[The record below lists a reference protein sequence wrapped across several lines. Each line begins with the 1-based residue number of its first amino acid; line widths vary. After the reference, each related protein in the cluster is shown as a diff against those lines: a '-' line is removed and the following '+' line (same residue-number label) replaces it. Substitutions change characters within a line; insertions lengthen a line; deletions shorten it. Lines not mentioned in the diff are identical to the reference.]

1 MSLTGQDMELEV
13 AAGRSEELRNLI
25 AYHNRRYYQLDD
37 PEISDAAYD
46 LLFTELRQL
55 EERYPELVTPDSPTR
70 RVGAPPLEKFHP
82 FSHPSPMLSLSN
94 AFTEEEIRDFDER
107 IKRFLGRSLGTFPGR
122 FLGGSESI
130 AYVIEPKLDGVAVNL
145 LYEHGVLITG
155 ATRGDGATGEDV
167 TLNIRTVAAIPLS
180 LRGNGAMP
188 IPERLEVRGEVVIAT
203 AAFRVLNERR
213 LEAGEQLFANPRNAA
228 AGSLRQLDSRITA
241 RRPLDF
247 FAYAIGMAAETVMN
261 THWEVLVA
269 LKAWGFKIHP
279 FARRSD
285 QIEECVKGYRE
296 LYAAREDLSY
306 EIDGM
311 VIKVNDLSLQDE
323 LGAVSRSPRWA
334 LACKF
339 PAYQETTVVERIDV
353 QVGRTGALTPVAI
366 MTPVQIGGVTVS
378 RASLHNQDEI
388 DRKDIRIGDTVVVQ
402 RAGDVIPEVV
412 KVVTSLRKGTEL
424 PFTIPATCPVCG
436 SAVVRLDG
444 EAAHRCIG
452 IACPAQIK
460 EHIVHFASRGG
471 MDIEGL
477 GEKMVYQL
485 VDAGLIKDPV
495 DLYFLTAEQLLAL
508 ERTGEKSAGNL
519 LRAIDGAKSPPL
531 EKLIF
536 ALGIRHVG
544 ESMAKLL
551 ARRYAVLEDLM
562 AATVDELTTI
572 RDVGP
577 EAAKSIVRFFQE
589 PSNLQVLAKL
599 ITAGV
604 APINR
609 QFSAA
614 TESPGALTGK
624 TFVLTGTLERMTRQE
639 AKVRIESLG
648 GKTTESVTKKT
659 HYVVAGL
666 SPGSKLDKAKT
677 LGISILDEEAFF
689 KLMESQ

>member
-1 MSLTGQDMELEV
+1 MSLNGQDV
-13 AAGRSEELRNLI
+13 GQTIDPAIRSEELRNLI
-25 AYHNRRYYQLDD
+25 AYHNRRYYQMDD
-37 PEISDAAYD
+37 PEISDTAYD
-46 LLFTELRQL
+46 FLFTELRHL
-55 EERYPELVTPDSPTR
+55 EASYPELITPDSPTQ
-70 RVGAPPLEKFHP
+70 RVGAPPLEKFQP
-82 FSHPSPMLSLSN
+82 FPHPSPMLSLAN
-94 AFTEEEIRDFDER
+94 AFTEDDIRDFDER
-107 IKRFLGRSLGTFPGR
+107 ISRFIGR
-122 FLGGSESI
+122 FPSPFPGGSEII

-145 LYEHGVLITG
+145 LYEHGVLVTG

-180 LRGNGAMP
+180 LVGNGAMP
-188 IPERLEVRGEVVIAT
+188 IPARLEIRGEIVIAT
-203 AAFRVLNERR
+203 PAFRVLNERR
-213 LEAGEQLFANPRNAA
+213 LEAGEQVFANPRNAA

-241 RRPLDF
+241 KRPLDF
-247 FAYAIGMAAETVMN
+247 FAYAVGLLEGTAMKS
-261 THWEVLVA
+261 HWEVLAA

-279 FARRSD
+279 FARTAD

-296 LYAAREDLSY
+296 LYAAREKLSY

-339 PAYQETTVVERIDV
+339 PAHQETTVIEGIDV
-353 QVGRTGALTPVAI
+353 QVGRTGALTPVAV

-412 KVVTSLRKGTEL
+412 KVITSLRKGTEL
-424 PFTIPATCPVCG
+424 PFVIPQTCPVCG

-477 GEKMVYQL
+477 GEKMIYQL
-485 VDAGLIKDPV
+485 VDAGLIKDPA
-495 DLYFLTAEQLLAL
+495 DLYALRAEHLLPL

-519 LRAIDGAKSPPL
+519 LRAIDEAKNPPL

-551 ARRYAVLEDLM
+551 ARRYAALGDIM
-562 AATVDELTTI
+562 AATIDELTTI

-577 EAAKSIVRFFQE
+577 EAAKSVVSFFQE

-599 ITAGV
+599 KTAGI

-609 QFSAA
+609 QFSVA
-614 TESPGALTGK
+614 TESSGAFAGK
-624 TFVLTGTLERMTRQE
+624 TFVLTGTLERMARQE
-639 AKVRIESLG
+639 ARELIESRG
-648 GKTTESVTKKT
+648 GKTTESVTRKT
-659 HYVVAGL
+659 DYVIAGT

-677 LGISILDEEAFF
+677 LGISTLDEEAFF
-689 KLMESQ
+689 KLMRVS

>member
-213 LEAGEQLFANPRNAA
+213 LEAGEQVFANPRNAA

-296 LYAAREDLSY
+296 LYAAREELSH

-551 ARRYAVLEDLM
+551 ARRYAVMEDLM

-599 ITAGV
+599 ITAGI

-624 TFVLTGTLERMTRQE
+624 TFVLTGTLEHMTRQK

>member
-213 LEAGEQLFANPRNAA
+213 LEAGEQVFANPRNAA

-296 LYAAREDLSY
+296 LYAAREELSH

-599 ITAGV
+599 ITAGI

>member
-1 MSLTGQDMELEV
+1 MTLTGEEAV
-13 AAGRSEELRNLI
+13 NAAAAPRSEELRTLI

-46 LLFTELRQL
+46 RLFEELRQL
-55 EERYPELVTPDSPTR
+55 EERHPELVTLDSPTR
-70 RVGAPPLEKFHP
+70 RVGEKPLDKFQP
-82 FSHPSPMLSLSN
+82 FLHPSPMLSLAN
-94 AFTEEEIRDFDER
+94 AFREDDIRDFDGR
-107 IKRFLGRSLGTFPGR
+107 IKRLLGT
-122 FLGGSESI
+122 SESI

-145 LYEHGVLITG
+145 LYERGILVTG

-167 TLNIRTVAAIPLS
+167 THNIRTVAAIPLS
-180 LRGNGAMP
+180 LEGNGPVP
-188 IPERLEVRGEVVIAT
+188 IPEQLEIRGEIVIAT
-203 AAFRVLNERR
+203 ESFRVLNKRR
-213 LEAGEQLFANPRNAA
+213 LEGGEQIFANPRNAA

-241 RRPLDF
+241 KRPLDF
-247 FAYAIGMAAETVMN
+247 FAYAVGMATAGVFK
-261 THWEVLVA
+261 THWDVLA
-269 LKAWGFKIHP
+269 GLKSWGFQIHP
-279 FARRSD
+279 FARPAGG
-285 QIEECVKGYRE
+285 IEECIDGYRE
-296 LYAAREDLSY
+296 LNDARKDLPF

-311 VIKVNDLSLQDE
+311 VIKVNDLALQVK

-339 PAYQETTVVERIDV
+339 PAYQETTVIEEINV

-366 MTPVQIGGVTVS
+366 MRPVQIGGVTVS
-378 RASLHNQDEI
+378 RANLHNQDEI
-388 DRKDIRIGDTVVVQ
+388 DRKDVRIGDTVVVQ

-412 KVVTSLRKGTEL
+412 MVVASLRKGTER

-436 SAVVRLDG
+436 SAVVRLEG

-485 VDAGLIKDPV
+485 VDAGLIKDPA
-495 DLYFLTAEQLLAL
+495 DLYSLTADQLLAL

-519 LRAIDGAKSPPL
+519 LRAIAGAKNPPL

-536 ALGIRHVG
+536 ALGIRHAG

-551 ARRYAVLEDLM
+551 ARRYATMEDLM
-562 AATVDELTTI
+562 GATVDELTSI
-572 RDVGP
+572 RDIGP

-589 PSNLQVLAKL
+589 PSNLQVLGKL
-599 ITAGV
+599 KGGGV
-604 APINR
+604 MPINR
-609 QFSAA
+609 LFSAA
-614 TESPGALTGK
+614 TESSGALAGK
-624 TFVLTGTLERMTRQE
+624 TFVLTGTLERLTRQD
-639 AKVRIESLG
+639 AKELIESRG

-659 HYVVAGL
+659 DYIVAGA
-666 SPGSKLDKAKT
+666 SPGSKLEKANN
-677 LGISILDEEAFF
+677 LGISILDEDAFF
-689 KLMESQ
+689 KLMESP

>member
-247 FAYAIGMAAETVMN
+247 FAYAIGMAAETVMK
-261 THWEVLVA
+261 THWEVLAA
-269 LKAWGFKIHP
+269 LKCWGFKVHP
-279 FARRSD
+279 FARMAD

>member
-1 MSLTGQDMELEV
+1 MEP
-13 AAGRSEELRNLI
+13 AATAGRSEELRDLI

-55 EERYPELVTPDSPTR
+55 EARYPELVAPDSPTQ
-70 RVGAPPLEKFHP
+70 RVGAPPLEKFQP
-82 FSHPSPMLSLSN
+82 FPHPSPMLSLAN
-94 AFTEEEIRDFDER
+94 AFTENEIRDFDER
-107 IKRFLGRSLGTFPGR
+107 IQRILGRASGLLPGMD
-122 FLGGSESI
+122 ETI

-145 LYEHGVLITG
+145 LYEHGALVTG
-155 ATRGDGATGEDV
+155 ATRGDGTTGEDV

-180 LRGNGAMP
+180 LGGNGAMP
-188 IPERLEVRGEVVIAT
+188 IPERLEIRGEIVIAT
-203 AAFRVLNERR
+203 AAFRALNERR

-241 RRPLDF
+241 KRPLDF
-247 FAYAIGMAAETVMN
+247 FAYAIGIATETVMK
-261 THWEVLVA
+261 THWEVLAA
-269 LKAWGFKIHP
+269 LKSWGFKVHP
-279 FARRSD
+279 FARRVD
-285 QIEECVKGYRE
+285 QIEDCIEGYRE
-296 LYAAREDLSY
+296 LAIDREKLAY

-311 VIKVNDLSLQDE
+311 VIKVNDLALQDE

-334 LACKF
+334 VACKF
-339 PAYQETTVVERIDV
+339 PAYQESTVIERIDV

-388 DRKDIRIGDTVVVQ
+388 DRKDIRIGDTVIVQ

-424 PFTIPATCPVCG
+424 AFTIPATCPVCG
-436 SAVVRLDG
+436 SAIIRIEG

-485 VDAGLIKDPV
+485 VDAGLIKDPA

-519 LRAIDGAKSPPL
+519 LRAIGGAKNPYL
-531 EKLIF
+531 EKLVL

-544 ESMAKLL
+544 ESMAKVL
-551 ARRYAVLEDLM
+551 ARRYADLEDIM

-599 ITAGV
+599 KTAGV
-604 APINR
+604 APVNHL
-609 QFSAA
+609 FSAA
-614 TESPGALTGK
+614 TETPGALTGK
-624 TFVLTGTLERMTRQE
+624 SFVLTGTLERMTRQE
-639 AKVRIESLG
+639 ARELIESRG
-648 GKTTESVTKKT
+648 GKTTDSVTRKT
-659 HYVVAGL
+659 DYVIAGK

-689 KLMESQ
+689 KLMESS

>member
-1 MSLTGQDMELEV
+1 MTLTGQDMKSEV

-25 AYHNRRYYQLDD
+25 AYHNRRYYQFDD

-46 LLFTELRQL
+46 RLFAELRQL
-55 EERYPELVTPDSPTR
+55 EERYPELATPDSPTQ
-70 RVGAPPLEKFHP
+70 RVGATPLDKFQP
-82 FSHPSPMLSLSN
+82 FVHPSPMLSLAN
-94 AFTEEEIRDFDER
+94 AFTEDDIRDFDER
-107 IKRFLGRSLGTFPGR
+107 INRFIGRFSGRFPGR
-122 FLGGSESI
+122 SEDI
-130 AYVIEPKLDGVAVNL
+130 TYVIEPKLDGVAVNL
-145 LYEHGVLITG
+145 LYEQGALVTG

-180 LRGNGAMP
+180 LSANGT
-188 IPERLEVRGEVVIAT
+188 IPVPGRLEIRGEVVIAT
-203 AAFRVLNERR
+203 KAFQVLNERR
-213 LEAGEQLFANPRNAA
+213 LEAGEQVFANPRNAA

-241 RRPLDF
+241 KRPLDF
-247 FAYAIGMAAETVMN
+247 FAYAVGLLEGTSMK
-261 THWEVLVA
+261 THWDVLVA
-269 LKAWGFKIHP
+269 LKAWGFQVHP
-279 FARRSD
+279 FAKMAD
-285 QIEECVKGYRE
+285 HIEECVKGYQE
-296 LYAAREDLSY
+296 LYAARGELSY

-311 VIKVNDLSLQDE
+311 VIKVNDLALQDE

-334 LACKF
+334 VACKF
-339 PAYQETTVVERIDV
+339 PAYQETTVIEDIEV

-366 MTPVQIGGVTVS
+366 MRPVQIGGVTVS

-412 KVVTSLRKGTEL
+412 KVVTSLRNGTEA
-424 PFTIPATCPVCG
+424 PFVIPLTCPVCG
-436 SAVVRLDG
+436 SAVVRLEG

-485 VDAGLIKDPV
+485 VDAGLIKDPA

-519 LRAIDGAKSPPL
+519 LRAIEGAKNPPI

-544 ESMAKLL
+544 ENMAKLL
-551 ARRYAVLEDLM
+551 ARSYTALEDIM
-562 AATVDELTTI
+562 AATIDDLTEI
-572 RDVGP
+572 RDIGP

-589 PSNLQVLAKL
+589 PSNLQVLTKL
-599 ITAGV
+599 KTAGV

-609 QFSAA
+609 LFSAA
-614 TESPGALTGK
+614 PESSGALTGK
-624 TFVLTGTLERMTRQE
+624 TFVITGTLNRMARQK
-639 AKVRIESLG
+639 AKDRIESLG

-659 HYVVAGL
+659 HYVVAGI

-677 LGISILDEEAFF
+677 LGLSILDEEAFF
-689 KLMESQ
+689 KLIESP

>member
-1 MSLTGQDMELEV
+1 MTGQELGH
-13 AAGRSEELRNLI
+13 AAAAHRSEELRSLI

-46 LLFTELRQL
+46 LLFAELRQL
-55 EERYPELVTPDSPTR
+55 EERYPELTTPDSPTQ
-70 RVGAPPLEKFHP
+70 RVGAAPLDKFQP
-82 FSHPSPMLSLSN
+82 FLHPSPMLSLAN
-94 AFTEEEIRDFDER
+94 AFTEDEIRDFDGR
-107 IKRFLGRSLGTFPGR
+107 IKRFLGRS
-122 FLGGSESI
+122 ENI

-145 LYEHGVLITG
+145 LYKHGILLTG
-155 ATRGDGATGEDV
+155 ATRGDGAAGEDV

-180 LRGNGAMP
+180 LDDNGGTP
-188 IPERLEVRGEVVIAT
+188 IPEQLEIRGEIVIAT

-213 LEAGEQLFANPRNAA
+213 LDAGEQAFANPRNAA

-241 RRPLDF
+241 KRPLDF
-247 FAYAIGMAAETVMN
+247 FAYAVGMAADRSMKM
-261 THWEVLVA
+261 HWDVLAA
-269 LKAWGFKIHP
+269 LKSWGFKVHP
-279 FARRSD
+279 FAR
-285 QIEECVKGYRE
+285 QVAGIEECVEGYQK
-296 LYAAREDLSY
+296 LYADREGLPY

-311 VIKVNDLSLQDE
+311 VIKVNDLALQDE

-339 PAYQETTVVERIDV
+339 PAYRETTVIEGIDV

-366 MTPVQIGGVTVS
+366 MRPVQIGGVTVS

-388 DRKDIRIGDTVVVQ
+388 DRKDVRIGDTVLVQ

-424 PFTIPATCPVCG
+424 PFAIPATCPVCG
-436 SAVVRLDG
+436 SAVVRLEG

-477 GEKMVYQL
+477 GEKMVYHL
-485 VDAGLIKDPV
+485 VDAGLIKDPA
-495 DLYFLTAEQLLAL
+495 DLFSLGTGELLAL

-519 LRAIDGAKSPPL
+519 LRAIDAAKTPPL

-551 ARRYAVLEDLM
+551 ARRYAALEDVM
-562 AATVDELTTI
+562 AATIAELTTI
-572 RDVGP
+572 RDIGP

-589 PSNLQVLAKL
+589 PSNLQVLGKL
-599 ITAGV
+599 KTCGV
-604 APINR
+604 TPINR
-609 QFSAA
+609 LFSAA
-614 TESPGALTGK
+614 TESSGALAGK

-639 AKVRIESLG
+639 AKGLVESRG

-659 HYVVAGL
+659 DYVVAGT
-666 SPGSKLDKAKT
+666 SPGSKLEKANT

-689 KLMESQ
+689 KLMETP

>member
-213 LEAGEQLFANPRNAA
+213 LEAGEQVFANPRNAA

-296 LYAAREDLSY
+296 LYAAREELSH

-424 PFTIPATCPVCG
+424 PFTIPATCPVCW

-508 ERTGEKSAGNL
+508 ERTGKKSAGNL

-599 ITAGV
+599 ITAGI

-624 TFVLTGTLERMTRQE
+624 TFVLTGTLEHMTRQE

>member
-1 MSLTGQDMELEV
+1 MSLTGQDMEPEV

-213 LEAGEQLFANPRNAA
+213 LEAGEQVFANPRNAA

-599 ITAGV
+599 ITAGF

>member
-1 MSLTGQDMELEV
+1 MSLNGRDMEKTV
-13 AAGRSEELRNLI
+13 DPAVRSEELRNLI

-46 LLFTELRQL
+46 RLFTELRQL
-55 EERYPELVTPDSPTR
+55 EERYPELATPDSPTQR
-70 RVGAPPLEKFHP
+70 IGAAPLDKFQS
-82 FSHPSPMLSLSN
+82 FVHPSPMLSLAN
-94 AFTEEEIRDFDER
+94 AFTEDDIRDFDER
-107 IKRFLGRSLGTFPGR
+107 IKRFLGRSPNR
-122 FLGGSESI
+122 IPDRSDSI

-145 LYEHGVLITG
+145 IYERGVLVTG

-180 LRGNGAMP
+180 LYAEGM
-188 IPERLEVRGEVVIAT
+188 IPVPGQLEIRGEIVIAT
-203 AAFRVLNERR
+203 NAFRSLNERR
-213 LEAGEQLFANPRNAA
+213 LEAGEQAFANPRNAA

-241 RRPLDF
+241 GRPLVF
-247 FAYAIGMAAETVMN
+247 FAYAVVIEEETVLR
-261 THWEVLVA
+261 THWEVLAA
-269 LKAWGFKIHP
+269 LKSWGFMVHP
-279 FARRSD
+279 FARRAD
-285 QIEECVKGYRE
+285 QIDDCIKGYRE
-296 LYAAREDLSY
+296 LYATREELSH

-311 VIKVNDLSLQDE
+311 VIKVNDLSLQHE

-334 LACKF
+334 VACKF
-339 PAYQETTVVERIDV
+339 PAYQETTVIERIDV

-388 DRKDIRIGDTVVVQ
+388 ERKDIRSGDTVVVQ

-424 PFTIPATCPVCG
+424 PFRIPATCPVCG
-436 SAVVRLDG
+436 SAVVRLEG

-485 VDAGLIKDPV
+485 VDAGLIKDPA

-508 ERTGEKSAGNL
+508 DRTGEKSAGNL
-519 LRAIDGAKSPPL
+519 LRAIAESKGPPL
-531 EKLIF
+531 EKLVF

-544 ESMAKLL
+544 ENMSKLL
-551 ARRYAVLEDLM
+551 AWKYAGLDKLM
-562 AATVDELTTI
+562 TASTDELTAI
-572 RDVGP
+572 RDIGP

-589 PSNLQVLAKL
+589 PSNLQVLEKL
-599 ITAGV
+599 KSAGV

-609 QFSAA
+609 LFSMTA
-614 TESPGALTGK
+614 EPSGAFTGK

-639 AKVRIESLG
+639 ARELVESRG

-659 HYVVAGL
+659 DYVIAGTA
-666 SPGSKLDKAKT
+666 PGSKLDKAKT

-689 KLMESQ
+689 KLMELP

>member
-203 AAFRVLNERR
+203 AALRVLNERR

-247 FAYAIGMAAETVMN
+247 FAYAIGMAAETVMA
-261 THWEVLVA
+261 THWEVLAA
-269 LKAWGFKIHP
+269 LKSWGFKVHP
-279 FARRSD
+279 FARRAD
-285 QIEECVKGYRE
+285 QIEDCVKGYRE
-296 LYAAREDLSY
+296 LYAAREELSH

>member
-1 MSLTGQDMELEV
+1 MTLTGQDMGPEV
-13 AAGRSEELRNLI
+13 AAPRIVELRNLI

-46 LLFTELRQL
+46 LLFRELRQW
-55 EERYPELVTPDSPTR
+55 EGSYPELVTPDSPTQ
-70 RVGAPPLEKFHP
+70 RVGAPPLEKFQP
-82 FSHPSPMLSLSN
+82 FPHPSPMLSLAN
-94 AFTEEEIRDFDER
+94 AFTEDDIRNFDDR
-107 IKRFLGRSLGTFPGR
+107 IRRFLGRSET
-122 FLGGSESI
+122 I

-145 LYEHGVLITG
+145 LYKHGALITG
-155 ATRGDGATGEDV
+155 ATRGDGTTGEDV
-167 TLNIRTVAAIPLS
+167 TLNIRTVSPIPLS
-180 LRGNGAMP
+180 LRTNGSLP
-188 IPERLEVRGEVVIAT
+188 IPEQLEIRGEIVIAT
-203 AAFRVLNERR
+203 AAFRALNKRR
-213 LEAGEQLFANPRNAA
+213 LEEGEQVFANPRNAA

-247 FAYAIGMAAETVMN
+247 FAYAICLLEGTAMKS
-261 THWEVLVA
+261 HWEVLAA

-279 FARRSD
+279 FAGMAAN
-285 QIEECVKGYRE
+285 IEDCIKGYRE
-296 LYAAREDLSY
+296 LYAAREELAH

-311 VIKVNDLSLQDE
+311 VIKVNDLALQDE

-339 PAYQETTVVERIDV
+339 PAYQETTVVEGIEV

-388 DRKDIRIGDTVVVQ
+388 DRKDIRIGDTVIVQ

-412 KVVTSLRKGTEL
+412 KVVTSLRKGTEA
-424 PFTIPATCPVCG
+424 PFAIPATCPVCG
-436 SAVVRLDG
+436 SAVVRLAG

-460 EHIVHFASRGG
+460 ENIVHFASRGG

-477 GEKMVYQL
+477 GDKMVYQL
-485 VDAGLIKDPV
+485 VDAGLIKDQA
-495 DLYFLTAEQLLAL
+495 DLYFLTPEQLLAL

-519 LRAIDGAKSPPL
+519 LRAIDGAKHPPL
-531 EKLIF
+531 EKLLF

-551 ARRYAVLEDLM
+551 ARKYAVLEDIM

-577 EAAKSIVRFFQE
+577 EAAKSIIRFFQE
-589 PSNLQVLAKL
+589 PSNLRVLAKL
-599 ITAGV
+599 HNAGV
-604 APINR
+604 APVNR
-609 QFSAA
+609 QFSADP
-614 TESPGALTGK
+614 SSGALRGK
-624 TFVLTGTLERMTRQE
+624 TFVITGTLESMTRQE
-639 AKVRIESLG
+639 AKGRIESLG

-659 HYVVAGL
+659 DYLVAGT
-666 SPGSKLDKAKT
+666 SPGSKLDKANT

-689 KLMESQ
+689 RLMESP

>member
-1 MSLTGQDMELEV
+1 MPGQDMGPAA

-25 AYHNRRYYQLDD
+25 SYHNRRYYQFDD

-55 EERYPELVTPDSPTR
+55 EARYPELATPDSPTQ
-70 RVGAPPLEKFHP
+70 RVGAPPLDKFQP
-82 FSHPSPMLSLSN
+82 FVHPSPMLSLAN
-94 AFTEEEIRDFDER
+94 AFTEEEIGDFDER
-107 IKRFLGRSLGTFPGR
+107 IKRFLGRLPG
-122 FLGGSESI
+122 SPETI
-130 AYVIEPKLDGVAVNL
+130 TYVIEPKLDGVAVNL
-145 LYEHGVLITG
+145 FYERGSLVAG

-180 LRGNGAMP
+180 LNVNGTPP
-188 IPERLEVRGEVVIAT
+188 IPERLEVRGEVVIAR
-203 AAFRVLNERR
+203 AAFRSLNERR
-213 LEAGEQLFANPRNAA
+213 LETEEQVFANPRNAA

-241 RRPLDF
+241 KRPLDF
-247 FAYAIGMAAETVMN
+247 FAYAVGMASETAMK
-261 THWEVLVA
+261 THWEVLGG

-279 FARRSD
+279 FARHAEG
-285 QIEECVKGYRE
+285 IEECVKGYGD
-296 LYAAREDLSY
+296 LLTAREELAY

-334 LACKF
+334 VACKF
-339 PAYQETTVVERIDV
+339 PAYQETTVIERIDV

-402 RAGDVIPEVV
+402 RSGDVIPEVV

-424 PFTIPATCPVCG
+424 PFAIPAICPVCG
-436 SAVVRLDG
+436 SAVVRLEG

-485 VDAGLIKDPV
+485 VDAGLIKDPA

-508 ERTGEKSAGNL
+508 ERTGAKSAGNL
-519 LRAIDGAKSPPL
+519 LRAIGEAKNPSL
-531 EKLIF
+531 EKLVL

-544 ESMAKLL
+544 ESMAKVL
-551 ARRYAVLEDLM
+551 ARRYADLENIM

-599 ITAGV
+599 KTAGV

-609 QFSAA
+609 QFSMA
-614 TESPGALTGK
+614 TESSGALMGK
-624 TFVLTGTLERMTRQE
+624 TFVPTGTLERMTRQE
-639 AKVRIESLG
+639 ARELIESRG
-648 GKTTESVTKKT
+648 GKTTDSVTKKT
-659 HYVVAGL
+659 DYVIAGT

-689 KLMESQ
+689 KLMQSS

>member
-1 MSLTGQDMELEV
+1 MSLTGQDMESAA
-13 AAGRSEELRNLI
+13 AAGRSEELRKLI

-55 EERYPELVTPDSPTR
+55 EESYPELVTPDSPTQ
-70 RVGAPPLEKFHP
+70 RVGAPPLDKFQP
-82 FSHPSPMLSLSN
+82 FAHPSPMLSLAN
-94 AFTEEEIRDFDER
+94 AFTEDDIRDFDGR
-107 IKRFLGRSLGTFPGR
+107 IKRFLGPFPGR
-122 FLGGSESI
+122 SETI

-145 LYEHGVLITG
+145 LYQHGALVTG
-155 ATRGDGATGEDV
+155 ATRGDGTTGEDV
-167 TLNIRTVAAIPLS
+167 TLNIRTVATIPLS
-180 LRGNGAMP
+180 LGGNGAMP
-188 IPERLEVRGEVVIAT
+188 IPERLEIRGEVVIAT

-213 LEAGEQLFANPRNAA
+213 LEAGEQAFANPRNAA

-241 RRPLDF
+241 KRPLDF
-247 FAYAIGMAAETVMN
+247 FAYAIGVTAETIGN
-261 THWEVLVA
+261 NHWDILTT
-269 LKAWGFKIHP
+269 LKAWGFRVHSL
-279 FARRSD
+279 AR
-285 QIEECVKGYRE
+285 QVEGIEECVEGYRQ
-296 LYAAREDLSY
+296 LYAAREELSH

-311 VIKVNDLSLQDE
+311 VIKVNDLALQGE

-334 LACKF
+334 IACKF
-339 PAYQETTVVERIDV
+339 PAYQETTVIEGIDV

-388 DRKDIRIGDTVVVQ
+388 DRKDVRIGDTVVVQ

-424 PFTIPATCPVCG
+424 PFAIPATCPVCG

-452 IACPAQIK
+452 MACPAQIK

-485 VDAGLIKDPV
+485 INAGLIKDPA
-495 DLYFLTAEQLLAL
+495 DLYFLTAEQLLPL
-508 ERTGEKSAGNL
+508 ERTGEKSVGNL
-519 LRAIDGAKSPPL
+519 LRAIAGTMNPFL

-544 ESMAKLL
+544 ESMAKIL
-551 ARRYAVLEDLM
+551 ARKYADLEGIM

-589 PSNLQVLAKL
+589 PSNQQVMAKL
-599 ITAGV
+599 KTAGI

-609 QFSAA
+609 LFSAS
-614 TESPGALTGK
+614 TESSGSLTGK

-639 AKVRIESLG
+639 AGELIESRG
-648 GKTTESVTKKT
+648 GKKTDSVTKKT
-659 HYVVAGL
+659 HYVIAGT
-666 SPGSKLDKAKT
+666 SPGSKLEKAKT

-689 KLMESQ
+689 KLLESQ

>member
-203 AAFRVLNERR
+203 AALRVLNERR

-247 FAYAIGMAAETVMN
+247 FAYAIGMAAETVMA
-261 THWEVLVA
+261 THWEVLAA
-269 LKAWGFKIHP
+269 LKSWGFKVHP
-279 FARRSD
+279 FARRAD
-285 QIEECVKGYRE
+285 QIEDCVKGYRE
-296 LYAAREDLSY
+296 LYAAREELSH

-424 PFTIPATCPVCG
+424 PFTVPATCPVCG

>member
-1 MSLTGQDMELEV
+1 MGPAA

-55 EERYPELVTPDSPTR
+55 EERYPELVTPDSPTQ
-70 RVGAPPLEKFHP
+70 RVGAPPLEKFQP
-82 FSHPSPMLSLSN
+82 FPHPSPMLSLAN

-107 IKRFLGRSLGTFPGR
+107 IQRFPGR
-122 FLGGSESI
+122 AETI

-145 LYEHGVLITG
+145 LYEHGVLVTG
-155 ATRGDGATGEDV
+155 ATRGDGTTGEDV
-167 TLNIRTVAAIPLS
+167 TLNIRTVATIPLS
-180 LRGNGAMP
+180 LGGNGGMP
-188 IPERLEVRGEVVIAT
+188 IPERLEIRGEIVIAT

-247 FAYAIGMAAETVMN
+247 FAYAIGMAAETVMK
-261 THWEVLVA
+261 THWEVLAA
-269 LKAWGFKIHP
+269 LKSWGFKIHP

-285 QIEECVKGYRE
+285 EIEECVQGYRE
-296 LYAAREDLSY
+296 LYATREELSY

-311 VIKVNDLSLQDE
+311 VIKVNDLALQDE

-339 PAYQETTVVERIDV
+339 PAYQETTVIEGIDV

-366 MTPVQIGGVTVS
+366 MTPVPIGGVTVS

-388 DRKDIRIGDTVVVQ
+388 DRKDIRIGDTVIVQ

-412 KVVTSLRKGTEL
+412 KVVMSKRQPTAL
-424 PFTIPATCPVCG
+424 PFTIPAACPVCG
-436 SAVVRLDG
+436 SAVIRIEG

-477 GEKMVYQL
+477 GDKMVYQL
-485 VDAGLIKDPV
+485 VDAVLIKDPA

-519 LRAIDGAKSPPL
+519 LRAIDGAKNPPL

-551 ARRYAVLEDLM
+551 ARKYAVLEDIM

-589 PSNLQVLAKL
+589 PSNLQVLTKL
-599 ITAGV
+599 KTAGV

-614 TESPGALTGK
+614 AESSGALTGK
-624 TFVLTGTLERMTRQE
+624 TFVVTGTLGRMTRQE
-639 AKVRIESLG
+639 AKARIESLG
-648 GKTTESVTKKT
+648 GKTTDSVTRKT
-659 HYVVAGL
+659 YYVIAGT

-677 LGISILDEEAFF
+677 LGISILDEEAFI
-689 KLMESQ
+689 KLMESS